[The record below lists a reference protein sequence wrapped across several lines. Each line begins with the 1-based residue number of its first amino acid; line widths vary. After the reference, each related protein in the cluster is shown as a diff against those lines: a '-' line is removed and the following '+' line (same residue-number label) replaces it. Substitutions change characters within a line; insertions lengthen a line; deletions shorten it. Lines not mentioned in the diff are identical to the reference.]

1 MNQNSILINSS
12 TASASIETDKQKLRV
27 LLFEGA
33 LKEIERYMQTF
44 CDRPRDFIDSVDL
57 RAELFSQVDR
67 KKQKLVEA
75 GILIITLKRI
85 RRTACVSTQPSSI
98 KTIVFGATQKNGMA
112 VVDLIPEDPAL
123 LVKQAGRLLSLP
135 SDLGPPP
142 IS

>member
-1 MNQNSILINSS
+1 
-12 TASASIETDKQKLRV
+12 
-27 LLFEGA
+27 
-33 LKEIERYMQTF
+33 MQTF
-44 CDRPRDFIDSVDL
+44 CDRPRDFIEIANATASEIVKNDSVDL